1 VLACAMFFRTLLAAL
16 ALAAPA
22 SAQPVSVPDCTVD
35 VAVAKDLKLDVV
47 YRCRSATAL
56 TFEPDDQQIAA
67 QVSGYRSTKVEPVSG
82 IVEMRYRYDLAE
94 YARTVNSPSAGIK
107 CGDAVLSPIPGWLLE
122 PRGFDRLPVID
133 IRAQLPDGFSFA
145 TGLPKVGDA
154 WRLAGTRVGFAGY
167 GAIGRF
173 TLEEIAVPA
182 PGSLRPGAPKQDGV
196 LRLAMLDGF
205 AKGGTAD
212 LVDWVRRTAQA
223 ESNYWQ
229 GFTAKQMLVGLVPM
243 QRPGVGYGRTVSGG
257 GATVMIEVGATV
269 DQRRLFN
276 DWVLVHELIHTGMP
290 FVRGRGTWLMEGA
303 ATYIEPI
310 IRARAG
316 WKTEEEV
323 WKEWVDNM
331 PRGVAAFAA
340 GLTNASGQQNYW
352 AGAAFMLMTD
362 IGIRRATDGAKG
374 LEDCLAG
381 ALWSGLDAPQTV
393 QVVDYAAACDRAVG
407 VKVMGELVDRY
418 YRGAAPVDLNAL
430 WKELGVALVGGRI
443 ALDDSAPSAKWR
455 KMIVMGPPSRPTP
468 HVKLPWES

>member
-1 VLACAMFFRTLLAAL
+1 MFLRAFLATIVLAL
-16 ALAAPA
+16 PA
-22 SAQPVSVPDCTVD
+22 WAQPIAVPDCTVD
-35 VAVAKDLKLDVV
+35 VTVGKDLKLDVV
-47 YRCRSATAL
+47 YRCRSTTAL
-56 TFEPDDQQIAA
+56 SFAPDDEEVAA
-67 QVSGYRSTKVEPVSG
+67 HVSGNGRGKVEPVNG
-82 IVEMRYRYDLAE
+82 IVEARYRSDLAD
-94 YARTVNSPSAGIK
+94 YARAVNSPAAGVK
-107 CGDAVLSPIPGWLLE
+107 RGEAVLAPIPGWLLE

-133 IRAQLPDGFSFA
+133 IRAQLPEGFSFA

-167 GAIGRF
+167 SAIGRF
-173 TLEEIAVPA
+173 TVEEIAVPA
-182 PGSLRPGAPKQDGV
+182 PGSLRVGATREDGM
-196 LRLAMLDGF
+196 LRLAILDGF
-205 AKGGTAD
+205 AKGSTPD

-229 GFTAKQMLVGLVPM
+229 GFTAKQMLVGLVPVA
-243 QRPGVGYGRTVSGG
+243 RPGVGYGRTVSGG
-257 GATVMIEVGATV
+257 GATVMVEVGTQV
-269 DQRRLFN
+269 DRRRLF
-276 DWVLVHELIHTGMP
+276 DAWVLVHELIHTGMP

-352 AGAAFMLMTD
+352 AGATFMLMTD

-407 VKVMGELVDRY
+407 TKTMGELVDRY
-418 YRGAAPVDLNAL
+418 YRNAQPVDLAAL

-443 ALDDSAPSAKWR
+443 VLEDSAPQAKWR
-455 KMIVMGPPSRPTP
+455 KMIVMGPPGRPSP